1 MKKGKF
7 WIHLKSVVLFFLFF
21 SEIVFISP
29 FLLSS
34 DLPERYRKWLE
45 EEVVYLITP
54 KEKEVFLKLQS
65 DRERDIFIEAFWK
78 QRDPTPGTPRNE
90 FREEHYRRLNYAN
103 QFLGRGTGKPG
114 WKTDQGRIYIILGP
128 PNNIEKY
135 EDLNG
140 VYPAQVWFY
149 YGDTRYGLPA
159 AFNIIFYK
167 KGGGGEYVLYSPS
180 DDGPQALVADY
191 MYNARDARDAYQM
204 LYQLSPNLAE
214 QSLSL
219 IPNER
224 MEPGVINL
232 ASNRLLATIF
242 SLPQR
247 QVEDNYA
254 EAWFKYKDLIE
265 VDYST
270 NYINADYEIWTVRDK
285 QGNYLLNYSVE
296 PGKVSAEEEAQ
307 GYTVR
312 FDLNGRLSDERGRTI
327 YQFEKSL
334 PLTLNRSQ
342 LEEIG
347 KRAVTF
353 QDVFPVIPG
362 TYTFDLLL
370 KNPVSKE
377 FSGYSQ
383 KIQLPAEI
391 SNPTLGPIL
400 LAYASQNLAEES
412 TLVPYQINKIQ
423 LLSRVRKT
431 FTPSDSLIVCLQ
443 VLGVKGTA
451 QSKAQL
457 KLVLIKE
464 NQPVWTRDINLSQ
477 LQSES
482 LIMEKISLSSFVP
495 GYYTVEAELLAEGQV
510 RNSRRAELEIS
521 SLSAIAT
528 PIVVSRGSLSE
539 SEELFVTGIQLLNQG
554 ENAEATRR
562 LGAAFSQSPGIK
574 QALAYGE
581 ALFRSGEYRKV
592 IELLK
597 LYDQP
602 EAPAELLSL
611 LGRSYH
617 SLNQLAPASIY
628 YEQYLERF
636 GASVEVLNYLGS
648 CYYQLGNKD
657 KAVFVWEKSLSLN
670 PDQEK
675 LRELV
680 NSIKKNQEAKR

>member
-7 WIHLKSVVLFFLFF
+7 WIYLKSVILFFLFF
-21 SEIVFISP
+21 WEIVSLSP
-29 FLLSS
+29 LLFSS

-140 VYPAQVWFY
+140 VYPTQVWFY

-191 MYNARDARDAYQM
+191 MYNAKDARDAYQM

-219 IPNER
+219 IPSER

-334 PLTLNRSQ
+334 PLTLTRSQ

-362 TYTFDLLL
+362 TYTFDLLI
-370 KNPVSKE
+370 KNPLSKE

-391 SNPTLGPIL
+391 SSPTLGPIL

-423 LLSRVRKT
+423 LFSRVRKT
-431 FTPSDSLIVCLQ
+431 FTPSDSLVVCLQ

-457 KLVLIKE
+457 KLILIKE
-464 NQPVWTRDINLSQ
+464 NQPVWTKDINLNQ
-477 LQSES
+477 FQSEP
-482 LIMEKISLSSFVP
+482 LIMEKISLSPFVP
-495 GYYTVEAELLAEGQV
+495 GYYTLEAEILIEGQV

-521 SLSAIAT
+521 SLPALAT

-554 ENAEATRR
+554 ENAEAILR

-592 IELLK
+592 TELLK
-597 LYDQP
+597 PYDQP

-617 SLNQLAPASIY
+617 SLNQLAAASIY
-628 YEQYLERF
+628 YEQYLKQF
-636 GASVEVLNYLGS
+636 GTNVEILNYLGS
-648 CYYQLGNKD
+648 CYYQLGNKE
-657 KAVFVWEKSLSLN
+657 KALSVWEKSLSLN

-675 LRELV
+675 LKELV
-680 NSIKKNQEAKR
+680 NSLKKNN

>member
-7 WIHLKSVVLFFLFF
+7 WIYLKSVILFFLFF
-21 SEIVFISP
+21 WEIVSLSP
-29 FLLSS
+29 LLFSS

-140 VYPAQVWFY
+140 VYPTQVWFY

-191 MYNARDARDAYQM
+191 MYNAKDARDAYQM

-219 IPNER
+219 IPSER

-334 PLTLNRSQ
+334 PLTLTRSQ

-362 TYTFDLLL
+362 TYTFDLLI
-370 KNPVSKE
+370 KNPLSKE

-391 SNPTLGPIL
+391 SSPTLGPIL

-431 FTPSDSLIVCLQ
+431 FTPSDSLVVCLQ

-457 KLVLIKE
+457 KLILIKE
-464 NQPVWTRDINLSQ
+464 NQPVWTKDINLNQ
-477 LQSES
+477 FQSEP
-482 LIMEKISLSSFVP
+482 LIMEKISLSPFVP
-495 GYYTVEAELLAEGQV
+495 GYYTLEAEILIEGQV

-521 SLSAIAT
+521 SLPALAT

-554 ENAEATRR
+554 ENAEAILR

-592 IELLK
+592 TELLK
-597 LYDQP
+597 PYDQP

-617 SLNQLAPASIY
+617 SLNQLAAASIY
-628 YEQYLERF
+628 YEQYLKQF
-636 GASVEVLNYLGS
+636 GTNVEILNYLGS
-648 CYYQLGNKD
+648 CYYQLGNKE
-657 KAVFVWEKSLSLN
+657 KALSVWEKSLSLN

-675 LRELV
+675 LKELV
-680 NSIKKNQEAKR
+680 NSLKKNN

>member
-7 WIHLKSVVLFFLFF
+7 WIYLKSVILFFLFF
-21 SEIVFISP
+21 WEIVSLSP
-29 FLLSS
+29 LLFSS

-140 VYPAQVWFY
+140 VYPTQVWFY

-191 MYNARDARDAYQM
+191 MYNAKDARDAYQM

-219 IPNER
+219 IPSER

-334 PLTLNRSQ
+334 PLTLTRSQ

-362 TYTFDLLL
+362 TYTFDLLV
-370 KNPVSKE
+370 KNPLSKE

-391 SNPTLGPIL
+391 SSPTLGPIL

-431 FTPSDSLIVCLQ
+431 FTPSDSLVVCLQ

-451 QSKAQL
+451 QPKAQL
-457 KLVLIKE
+457 KLILIKE
-464 NQPVWTRDINLSQ
+464 NQPVWTKDINLNQ
-477 LQSES
+477 FQSEP
-482 LIMEKISLSSFVP
+482 LIMEKISLSPFVP
-495 GYYTVEAELLAEGQV
+495 GYYTVEAEILIEGQV

-521 SLSAIAT
+521 SLPALAT

-554 ENAEATRR
+554 ENAEAILR

-592 IELLK
+592 TELLK
-597 LYDQP
+597 PYDQP

-617 SLNQLAPASIY
+617 SLNQLAAASIY
-628 YEQYLERF
+628 YEQYLKQF
-636 GASVEVLNYLGS
+636 GTNVEILNYLGS
-648 CYYQLGNKD
+648 CYYQLGNKE
-657 KAVFVWEKSLSLN
+657 KALSVWEKSLSLN

-675 LRELV
+675 LKELV
-680 NSIKKNQEAKR
+680 NSLKKNN

>member
-7 WIHLKSVVLFFLFF
+7 WIYLKSVILFFLFF
-21 SEIVFISP
+21 WEIVSLSP
-29 FLLSS
+29 LLFSS

-140 VYPAQVWFY
+140 VYPTQVWFY

-191 MYNARDARDAYQM
+191 MYNAKDARDAYQM

-219 IPNER
+219 IPSER

-334 PLTLNRSQ
+334 PLTLTRSQ

-362 TYTFDLLL
+362 TYTFDLLV
-370 KNPVSKE
+370 KNPLSKE

-391 SNPTLGPIL
+391 SSPTLGPIL

-431 FTPSDSLIVCLQ
+431 FTPSDSLVVCLQ

-457 KLVLIKE
+457 KLILIKE
-464 NQPVWTRDINLSQ
+464 NQPVWTKDINLNQ
-477 LQSES
+477 FQSEP
-482 LIMEKISLSSFVP
+482 LIMEKISLSPFVP
-495 GYYTVEAELLAEGQV
+495 GYYTVEAEILIEGQV

-521 SLSAIAT
+521 SLPALAT

-554 ENAEATRR
+554 ENAEAILR

-592 IELLK
+592 TELLK
-597 LYDQP
+597 PYDQP

-617 SLNQLAPASIY
+617 SLNQLAAASIY
-628 YEQYLERF
+628 YEQYLKQF
-636 GASVEVLNYLGS
+636 GTNVEILNYLGS
-648 CYYQLGNKD
+648 CYYQLGNKE
-657 KAVFVWEKSLSLN
+657 KALSVWEKSLSLN

-675 LRELV
+675 LKELV
-680 NSIKKNQEAKR
+680 NSLKKNN

>member
-7 WIHLKSVVLFFLFF
+7 WIYLKSVILFFLFF
-21 SEIVFISP
+21 WEIVSLSP
-29 FLLSS
+29 LLFSS

-140 VYPAQVWFY
+140 VYPTQVWFY

-191 MYNARDARDAYQM
+191 MYNAKDARDAYQM

-219 IPNER
+219 IPSER

-334 PLTLNRSQ
+334 PLTLTRSQ

-362 TYTFDLLL
+362 TYTFDLLI
-370 KNPVSKE
+370 KNPLSKE

-391 SNPTLGPIL
+391 SSPTLGPIL

-431 FTPSDSLIVCLQ
+431 FTPSDSLVVCLQ

-457 KLVLIKE
+457 KLILIKE
-464 NQPVWTRDINLSQ
+464 NQPVWTKDINLNQ
-477 LQSES
+477 FQSEP
-482 LIMEKISLSSFVP
+482 LIMEKISLSPFVP
-495 GYYTVEAELLAEGQV
+495 GYYTLEAEILIEGQV

-521 SLSAIAT
+521 SLPALAT

-554 ENAEATRR
+554 ENAEAILR

-592 IELLK
+592 TELLK
-597 LYDQP
+597 PYDQP

-617 SLNQLAPASIY
+617 SLNQLAAASIY
-628 YEQYLERF
+628 YEQYLKQF
-636 GASVEVLNYLGS
+636 GTNVEILNYLGS
-648 CYYQLGNKD
+648 CYYQLGNKE
-657 KAVFVWEKSLSLN
+657 KALSVWEKSLSLN
-670 PDQEK
+670 PDQDK
-675 LRELV
+675 LKELV
-680 NSIKKNQEAKR
+680 NSLKKNN

>member
-7 WIHLKSVVLFFLFF
+7 WIYLKPVILFFLFF
-21 SEIVFISP
+21 WEIVSLSP
-29 FLLSS
+29 LLFSS

-140 VYPAQVWFY
+140 VYPTQVWFY

-191 MYNARDARDAYQM
+191 MYNAKDARDAYQM

-219 IPNER
+219 IPSER

-334 PLTLNRSQ
+334 PLTLTRSQ

-362 TYTFDLLL
+362 TYTFDLLV
-370 KNPVSKE
+370 KNPLSKE

-391 SNPTLGPIL
+391 SSPTLGPIL

-431 FTPSDSLIVCLQ
+431 FTPSDSLVVCLQ

-457 KLVLIKE
+457 KLILIKE
-464 NQPVWTRDINLSQ
+464 NQPVWTKDINLNQ
-477 LQSES
+477 FQSEP
-482 LIMEKISLSSFVP
+482 LIMEKISLSPFVP
-495 GYYTVEAELLAEGQV
+495 GYYTVEAEILIEGQV

-521 SLSAIAT
+521 SLPALAT

-554 ENAEATRR
+554 ENAEAILR

-592 IELLK
+592 TELLK
-597 LYDQP
+597 PYDQP

-617 SLNQLAPASIY
+617 SLNQLAAASIY
-628 YEQYLERF
+628 YEQYLKQF
-636 GASVEVLNYLGS
+636 GTNVEILNYLGS
-648 CYYQLGNKD
+648 CYYQLGNKE
-657 KAVFVWEKSLSLN
+657 KALSVWEKSLSLN

-675 LRELV
+675 LKELV
-680 NSIKKNQEAKR
+680 NSLKKNN

>member
-7 WIHLKSVVLFFLFF
+7 WIYLKSVILFFLFF
-21 SEIVFISP
+21 WEIVSLSP
-29 FLLSS
+29 LLFSS

-140 VYPAQVWFY
+140 VYPTQVWFY

-191 MYNARDARDAYQM
+191 MYNAKDARDAYQM

-219 IPNER
+219 IPSER

-334 PLTLNRSQ
+334 PLTLTRNQ

-362 TYTFDLLL
+362 TYTFDLLV
-370 KNPVSKE
+370 KNPLSKE

-391 SNPTLGPIL
+391 SSPTLGPIL

-431 FTPSDSLIVCLQ
+431 FTPSDSLVVCLQ

-457 KLVLIKE
+457 KLILIKE
-464 NQPVWTRDINLSQ
+464 NQPVWTKDINLNQ
-477 LQSES
+477 FQSEP
-482 LIMEKISLSSFVP
+482 LIMEKISLSPFVP
-495 GYYTVEAELLAEGQV
+495 GYYTVEAEILIEGQV

-521 SLSAIAT
+521 SLPALAT

-554 ENAEATRR
+554 ENAEAILR

-592 IELLK
+592 TELLK
-597 LYDQP
+597 PYDQP

-617 SLNQLAPASIY
+617 SLNQLAAASIY
-628 YEQYLERF
+628 YEQYLKQF
-636 GASVEVLNYLGS
+636 GTNVEILNYLGS
-648 CYYQLGNKD
+648 CYYQLGNKE
-657 KAVFVWEKSLSLN
+657 KALSVWEKSLSLN

-675 LRELV
+675 LKELV
-680 NSIKKNQEAKR
+680 NSLKKNN